1 MADFVFTSRKQY
13 WAAIRNFHS
22 NINQDTKS
30 GKALRKQ
37 FARITGDKKY
47 TEKRWQRSFKQ
58 GSVIKLS
65 TFRSDFGAIKKEA
78 TDKLKISWREEK
90 EKGNKITWKKY
101 RNINS
106 QPDYE
111 ILKEAY
117 NSPG

>member
-22 NINQDTKS
+22 NINQNNKQ

-47 TEKRWQRSFKQ
+47 TERIWQRGFKQ
-58 GSVIKLS
+58 GSIVNLS
-65 TFRSDFGAIKKEA
+65 TFRSDFGKIKKEA
-78 TDKLKISWREEK
+78 TNKLKTSWHEEK

-106 QPDYE
+106 QPDYNV
-111 ILKEAY
+111 LKESY